1 MSCSLVVRV
10 GTFFVFWR
18 NGDIIVVIY
27 FIPFVMRMA
36 EKLNNLD
43 ANQVNAIMSSIDP
56 NEIKKFV
63 VRWDKIKI
71 KLESWRKIKLK
82 WVDTKAFQERSDKKV
97 AKDVNVQQLV
107 TVLNN
112 QGNKTTPEQLMNT
125 KEVSDLKQLL
135 EQYRKLLE
143 QYEAQFGTL
152 KAGIN
157 TNVNS
162 SVWNSVT
169 GNPQEYNTKTWF
181 IDNNALASVNN
192 SSVTPNNIVT
202 SNTVPNKDVV
212 NYGATESVANWWP
225 IAWVN
230 VNNKGKIE
238 YGATGSVPMSGSETK
253 NSVSDSKEKIP
264 DDAVAY
270 NYQSIYELDQSGL
283 KGIENMSN
291 REIIRKLFRAKNNEF
306 VDIIETKWKENK
318 TTIPSSAER
327 EFLRTFFKQPM
338 NNLVTKRDI
347 DPLELWE
354 EMEKVVKNNPTVL
367 AGMSNYEKNI
377 DFWMQNE
384 IFSDKMKGTSA
395 LNRLF
400 KSDKEMVAKNLA
412 KLSAM
417 YVDVNNNKGQYAYTN
432 RLFAMMDRAWGVD
445 YKFAAGWLK
454 NIINT
459 NRDNVGQVKLSDGSE
474 LLDTKKDLSQAKKL
488 LIDIAWGNIP
498 WYISDSALT
507 ENALKDVLNKSVKW
521 TLKPSTDGLRTLM
534 NNFKGLNESFDML
547 ASHTPDSGHMDAWL
561 MLAEG
566 KAFGATDAE
575 VYNIKAVAEKWVL
588 STKYGPISDATRLMN
603 FFADYNNNGKGG
615 DAADFGGFSGAQL
628 LWNYRQAV
636 NKLQFNNG
644 GMEKS
649 AAESK
654 IVSGILNKIY
664 ANALQWN
671 DLYVA
676 NVIQTYLKN
685 KSTDMMSLI
694 KDHPAIV
701 KYVQNYLK
709 NFAWNNLYALMFVDE
724 KRSLNTFQKEVEATA
739 QNDVQSLSSQL
750 QKIQDPIERAQ
761 VEQIIKQRALAL
773 QSDIRTQSA
782 NLSPDEQKYFNSF
795 DLASLEQNVAHTVFR
810 AIQVNPSL
818 NGALGAGVAV
828 DLAKNIQLN
837 LSAAT
842 GKNGVTVPSLG
853 LGFKSDSGV
862 FGSNVNV
869 THLGANAAAFVRF
882 GERSNSSKLSN
893 TLKPLTYKTTSLTGN
908 VSGGIWFDRV
918 PHVGAGLQLQTSN
931 DKLKW
936 INIITDNIRQTTL
949 GFLPSV
955 LDAEWV
961 RLISAINAQSQVEG
975 RTISQLDSFINSPRT
990 QFLNRVKEQLR
1001 KKYNAD
1007 QSDSALIDQAA
1018 NNILSAILQAE
1029 LQPGSTLTNKVADYM
1044 ATQWRNAALDKL
1056 THSYELTSLWI
1067 GIGAFI
1073 NPTNLSW
1080 PLTVGASLS
1089 AWLSKYDRGA
1099 GAVNSVESYEKLR
1112 QADEY
1117 GVDNLD
1123 LKMDAPTFV
1132 KYLNGMMDVS
1142 RGMPEYKDGKIVR
1155 NFPEIR
1161 VSDDGKFIV
1170 IPADLWK
1177 YDNNLTLNIADDA
1190 QVSRDNN
1197 QNILIPRG
1205 EDMRMVSL
1213 GDQNKAIYK
1222 LNVGSAVTSGKDHVM
1237 RRFNEDFNKKN
1248 SDGKDIFVNPDQ
1260 IQHRKKMNIVLNE
1273 QSTAT
1278 LKSILGSDANDFKIE
1293 NNNLLYTKW
1302 GQQQSISLNGGTVDG
1317 WAVAL
1322 DAGGIEFTKPSPN
1335 GGTEKLPWVPLI
1347 YEFVWFH
1354 ETMKNI
1360 NENAPMIEKWERNNG
1375 TKVKDFYEAA
1385 IVNDDVKAL
1394 SYLKWLAVP
1403 WLQALIEGSDTD
1415 AKSQLVSYM
1424 TEAFALEEVGYKN
1437 MTAIKLMTARDKWSK
1452 TPAYAR
1458 VKGNVETVNGKD
1470 INISSLFS
1478 RDELRNIYA
1487 SSLETPSNKWEPQ
1500 KDLIGY
1506 TAFYRKNANKQERGY
1521 AMTLPGYTR
1530 VLWGKINPFEDAT
1543 KEQQAKDWLMAKI
1556 KKDEFAKKAILA
1568 SLSTKDLGP
1577 VSQASIAKLSPDELV
1592 TLLTSKD
1599 WLSIDGCILSI
1610 EATPVFYLLAECANE
1625 SLGLQL
1631 KAITCKDKNG
1641 VEIKKVSTDMT
1652 EEFEDGD
1659 YKENVSNAGAA
1670 TRTLGKRTIFKVAVG
1685 AATTFNGW
1693 SNNSNQAPGDDDGT
1707 IPSDAP
1713 GDDDGTNPGW
1723 TTNNP

>member
-1 MSCSLVVRV
+1 MNREVHNINDVEAGKLQSL
-10 GTFFVFWR
+10 
-18 NGDIIVVIY
+18 
-27 FIPFVMRMA
+27 
-36 EKLNNLD
+36 
-43 ANQVNAIMSSIDP
+43 MSSIDP
-56 NEIKKFV
+56 SEIKKFV

-82 WVDTKAFQERSDKKV
+82 WVDAKDFQERSDKKV
-97 AKDVNVQQLV
+97 AKDINVQQLV

-112 QGNKTTPEQLMNT
+112 QGNKTTSEQLMNT

-157 TNVNS
+157 TNMNS

-169 GNPQEYNTKTWF
+169 GNPKTYNDKTGL
-181 IDNNALASVNN
+181 IDNAFPAAANEVGNHPINNNLSWNN
-192 SSVTPNNIVT
+192 STSQGIV
-202 SNTVPNKDVV
+202 K
-212 NYGATESVANWWP
+212 YGATESVANWWP
-225 IAWVN
+225 ISWVN
-230 VNNKGKIE
+230 VDTKGKIE
-238 YGATGSVPMSGSETK
+238 YGATASVPMSGNEIK
-253 NSVSDSKEKIP
+253 NSVSDTKERMP
-264 DDAVAY
+264 NDAVAY
-270 NYQSIYELDQSGL
+270 NYQSIYELDQSDL
-283 KGIENMSN
+283 KGIEKMSN
-291 REIIRKLFRAKNNEF
+291 REIIWKLFRAKNDEF
-306 VDIIETKWKENK
+306 VDIIETKGKENK
-318 TTIPSSAER
+318 TTIPSSAEK

-338 NNLVTKRDI
+338 NNLVTKRGV
-347 DPLELWE
+347 DPLEIWE
-354 EMEKVVKNNPTVL
+354 EMEKVVKNNPTAL
-367 AGMSNYEKNI
+367 SGMSNYEKNI

-384 IFSDKMKGTSA
+384 IFSDKIKGTSA

-417 YVDVNNNKGQYAYTN
+417 YIDVNNNKGQYAYTN
-432 RLFAMMDRAWGVD
+432 RLFAMMDRAWWVD
-445 YKFAAGWLK
+445 YKFAAGGLK
-454 NIINT
+454 NIINA
-459 NRDNVGQVKLSDGSE
+459 NRDNVGHVKLSDGSE

-498 WYISDSALT
+498 WYISDSSLT
-507 ENALKDVLNKSVKW
+507 ESSLKDVLNKSVKW

-534 NNFKGLNESFDML
+534 NNFKGLNESFDVL

-575 VYNIKAVAEKWVL
+575 VYNIKAVAEKGVL

-628 LWNYRQAV
+628 LWNYRMAV

-644 GMEKS
+644 GMEQS

-671 DLYVA
+671 DLYAA

-685 KSTDMMSLI
+685 KSTDILSLV
-694 KDHPAIV
+694 KEHPAIV

-739 QNDVQSLSSQL
+739 QNDVQSLATQL
-750 QKIQDPIERAQ
+750 EKIQDPSERAQ

-782 NLSPDEQKYFNSF
+782 NLSLDEQKYFNSF

-818 NGALGAGVAV
+818 NGALGAWVAV

-837 LSAAT
+837 LSVAT

-853 LGFKSDSGV
+853 LGFKSDSGT
-862 FGSNVNV
+862 FGSNINV

-908 VSGGIWFDRV
+908 VSGGVGFDRV

-936 INIITDNIRQTTL
+936 INIITDNIKQTTL

-961 RLISAINAQSQVEG
+961 RLISAITAESQVEG
-975 RTISQLDSFINSPRT
+975 RTISQTDSFINSPRT
-990 QFLNRVKEQLR
+990 QFLNRVKEQLK

-1007 QSDSALIDQAA
+1007 QSDTKLIDQAA

-1029 LQPGSTLTNKVADYM
+1029 LQPGAELTNKVADYM

-1073 NPTNLSW
+1073 NPTNLTW
-1080 PLTVGASLS
+1080 PLTVWASLS

-1099 GAVNSVESYEKLR
+1099 GAVNSSESYETLR

-1123 LKMDAPTFV
+1123 LNMPAATFV

-1155 NFPEIR
+1155 NFPEIK

-1177 YDNNLTLNIADDA
+1177 YDKNLTLNIADDA
-1190 QVSRDNN
+1190 QVSRDND
-1197 QNILIPRG
+1197 QNILIPIW
-1205 EDMRMVSL
+1205 EDMRMVAL

-1248 SDGKDIFVNPDQ
+1248 SDGKDIFVSPEQ
-1260 IQHRKKMNIVLNE
+1260 IQHRKKINIEVNDINKAILNDI
-1273 QSTAT
+1273 
-1278 LKSILGSDANDFKIE
+1278 LKPDEGTQVRVEGDKLI
-1293 NNNLLYTKW
+1293 YTKNKKVENV
-1302 GQQQSISLNGGTVDG
+1302 SIYGWVVDG
-1317 WAVAL
+1317 WTISKTDTGLQFKKVDASGNTIAEQPIALEYVFKGFDAV
-1322 DAGGIEFTKPSPN
+1322 
-1335 GGTEKLPWVPLI
+1335 
-1347 YEFVWFH
+1347 
-1354 ETMKNI
+1354 MKNI
-1360 NENAPMIEKWERNNG
+1360 DDNAKAIEAWENTKTGSE
-1375 TKVKDFYEAA
+1375 KVKDFYEYAMKKDYTSA
-1385 IVNDDVKAL
+1385 LNAL
-1394 SYLKWLAVP
+1394 SGLWKKIPGLLAIDSSDP
-1403 WLQALIEGSDTD
+1403 QSQA
-1415 AKSQLVSYM
+1415 KLVAYM
-1424 TEAFALEEVGYKN
+1424 TEAFALEPWYKN
-1437 MTAIKLMTARDKWSK
+1437 KKAIQLMKQRDATVNIQKHG
-1452 TPAYAR
+1452 PAYSRIDRALSWGIAID
-1458 VKGNVETVNGKD
+1458 K
-1470 INISSLFS
+1470 LFS
-1478 RDELRNIYA
+1478 RTELEKIYA
-1487 SSLETPSNKWEPQ
+1487 SEWESPSNGRDPQ

-1506 TAFYRKNANKQERGY
+1506 TAFYRKNANNKERGY

-1530 VLWGKINPFEDAT
+1530 VLWGKINAFDKWSQKETDAR
-1543 KEQQAKDWLMAKI
+1543 KWMMENI
-1556 KKDEFAKKAILA
+1556 KTDEFAQHAILS
-1568 SLSTKDLGP
+1568 SLSSKATNGELWP
-1577 VSQASIAKLSPDELV
+1577 ISAASVEKLSVDELSK
-1592 TLLTSKD
+1592 LLNGENV
-1599 WLSIDGCILSI
+1599 LIDGCSVAID
-1610 EATPVFYLLAECANE
+1610 ATPVFYLLAECANE
-1625 SLGLQL
+1625 SLGLQI
-1631 KAITCKDKNG
+1631 KAITCRNQNGEIIKN
-1641 VEIKKVSTDMT
+1641 VSTDMT
-1652 EEFEDGD
+1652 EEFEDGN
-1659 YKENVSNAGAA
+1659 YTENVSNADVA

-1685 AATTFNGW
+1685 ASTTFNGG
-1693 SNNSNQAPGDDDGT
+1693 NNNNQDDGFEDGT
-1707 IPSDAP
+1707 QPEI
-1713 GDDDGTNPGW
+1713 DDGFEDGTDNW
-1723 TTNNP
+1723 F